1 MKKSALSFV
10 LGLSLVFVPTLF
22 EMAKDTESNGN
33 IVETAINLSTW
44 MTDNYEKIKDKEL
57 RNLVIPGTHDSGTA
71 LISEEN
77 AVVSSDKGI
86 PETLA
91 KIAPRKLVGWSKT
104 QDLTIR
110 KQLGIGVRFFDF
122 RVSFEKEGKN
132 SDYTL
137 YLSHGLRGEKLDD
150 VLADIRDFA
159 ENNPREIVMIKFKSF
174 ADEKCKKENL
184 NKLLAD
190 KFKQYLENFII
201 QRQDIDVNLPL
212 ATVKKLVDTKKSI
225 IVLIEIKRSLKSN
238 FKQAE
243 DTLNSEGFLFDSEK
257 FLGSPWGNKQSVP
270 DLVKYTL
277 SQARDYAKN
286 GKYNDKLYSL
296 HWTLTADVKYIV
308 SHLTNNE
315 GIRYL
320 TAKLNGQ
327 KKYKKDYSLSTVLKN
342 VDRVNIVQQDFIT
355 REKTESLIRMNW

>member
-22 EMAKDTESNGN
+22 GMAKDTESNGN

-159 ENNPREIVMIKFKSF
+159 ENNPRETVMIKFKSF

-190 KFKQYLENFII
+190 KFK
-201 QRQDIDVNLPL
+201 
-212 ATVKKLVDTKKSI
+212 
-225 IVLIEIKRSLKSN
+225 
-238 FKQAE
+238 
-243 DTLNSEGFLFDSEK
+243 
-257 FLGSPWGNKQSVP
+257 
-270 DLVKYTL
+270 
-277 SQARDYAKN
+277 
-286 GKYNDKLYSL
+286 
-296 HWTLTADVKYIV
+296 
-308 SHLTNNE
+308 
-315 GIRYL
+315 
-320 TAKLNGQ
+320 
-327 KKYKKDYSLSTVLKN
+327 
-342 VDRVNIVQQDFIT
+342 
-355 REKTESLIRMNW
+355 